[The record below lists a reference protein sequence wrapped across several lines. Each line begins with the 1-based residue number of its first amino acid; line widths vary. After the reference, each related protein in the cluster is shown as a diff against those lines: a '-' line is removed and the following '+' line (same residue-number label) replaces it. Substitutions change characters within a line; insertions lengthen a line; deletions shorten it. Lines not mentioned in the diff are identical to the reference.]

1 MSRFA
6 SFKCHFKMKWL
17 VLFFTTLVADAL
29 KIENVIFEGCRTF
42 QPINFSTLRFNPRF
56 FIPRFFNHEL
66 FNCDFFF
73 QPQKFMVEMSLVEKF
88 GLEA

>member
-42 QPINFSTLRFNPRF
+42 QPHK
-56 FIPRFFNHEL
+56 FFNLKVQPQIFHPQI
-66 FNCDFFF
+66 F
-73 QPQKFMVEMSLVEKF
+73 QP
-88 GLEA
+88 

>member
-42 QPINFSTLRFNPRF
+42 QPQTFSTPRFNPKL
-56 FIPRFFNHEL
+56 FIPRFS
-66 FNCDFFF
+66 D
-73 QPQKFMVEMSLVEKF
+73 MSSSNVILLTKEDIGGVNLTTTMKTF
-88 GLEA
+88 KTA

>member
-42 QPINFSTLRFNPRF
+42 QPQIFLAPWFNPRL
-56 FIPRFFNHEL
+56 FIPIFFNCVDLMGKRLHAFKCL
-66 FNCDFFF
+66 
-73 QPQKFMVEMSLVEKF
+73 Q
-88 GLEA
+88 

>member
-42 QPINFSTLRFNPRF
+42 QPQTFLTSRFNPRL
-56 FIPRFFNHEL
+56 FIPIFFY
-66 FNCDFFF
+66 CDFFN
-73 QPQKFMVEMSLVEKF
+73 PI
-88 GLEA
+88 GHG